1 LFDVW
6 LIKNFNNSYL
16 RLMENFLSKNSK
28 QNNKKLSL
36 SKGTSI
42 SLSKRKKNKRTSV
55 LDKNKTNN
63 LPTIKIREVAQ
74 EDDYNKKIEKLK
86 IIIENKHLGKK
97 TKKKNLISD
106 SKYKLIV
113 SVFGISIVNNSL

>member
-1 LFDVW
+1 MFDVW